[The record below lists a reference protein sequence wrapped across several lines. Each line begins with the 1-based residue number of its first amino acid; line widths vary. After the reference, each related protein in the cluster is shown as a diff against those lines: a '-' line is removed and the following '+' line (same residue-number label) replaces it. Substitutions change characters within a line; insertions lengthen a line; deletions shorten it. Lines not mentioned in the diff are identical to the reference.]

1 MFCEIKLITVYYILL
16 NLLGCLNVMCQAPAP
31 DSLRHSA
38 DDIVLPEQCFELVC
52 CNFRN
57 CISFFKALYEIRK
70 VLFPACPQEFD
81 IAHRVKCHEINL
93 ANRKGKLF
101 S

>member
-1 MFCEIKLITVYYILL
+1 MFLPFAQILTKLIFFPGAL
-16 NLLGCLNVMCQAPAP
+16 NFASYSVKKVR
-31 DSLRHSA
+31 DFSA
-38 DDIVLPEQCFELVC
+38 KLPT
-52 CNFRN
+52 
-57 CISFFKALYEIRK
+57 S
-70 VLFPACPQEFD
+70 ACPQEFD